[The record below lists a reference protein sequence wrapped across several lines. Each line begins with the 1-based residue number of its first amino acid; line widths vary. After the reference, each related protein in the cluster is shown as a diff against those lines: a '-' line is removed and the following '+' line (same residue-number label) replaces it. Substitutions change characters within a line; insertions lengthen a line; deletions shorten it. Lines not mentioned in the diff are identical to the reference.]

1 MELYELMRKSREP
14 LEVALSVFPLDDQV
28 LAFDVT

>member
-1 MELYELMRKSREP
+1 MRKSREP